1 MSPLFSHLLFAIF
14 ISTTLEAYQ
23 LPRFRPLHIHYPLSQ
38 EDPQELL
45 KRIQNHQIAEIRVA
59 DDLKS
64 VISIPNPL
72 PPSADPLFEQ
82 SHPIF
87 DNTNLRNMNLDVN
100 QNGETYHTTKV
111 NPFLLPKII
120 DASLE
125 NSVQTTFLQES
136 FVSHFLHHPFGTLYE
151 NAFPLFV
158 GGVFLRRFIQFWQRG
173 QNPQTPFGGGR
184 GNLFPGAGN
193 SGNPFFGGGF
203 EESSQPMILSNTKN
217 TSLSD
222 WAGSP
227 EIFYECYEIISYL
240 QNASEFQAVGAEV
253 PRGILLEGPPGT
265 GKTLLARAIASE
277 VNASFISVVGSQFV
291 EMFVGVGALRIR
303 ELFQTARE
311 NLPCVLFI
319 DEIDAIGKKRGG
331 GASGFSGNDEREQTL
346 NQLLAEMDG
355 FQDNEGL
362 LVIAAT
368 NLKDSLDTALTRP
381 GRFDRILSVPLP
393 DTPSREKI
401 LHKYLDSKPVD
412 TSNISIEEFAELTAG
427 FSGADLKNLVNEALI
442 HMIRR
447 RNLEKTHPHYLSNF
461 FSKHVAVHMSDNF
474 IDKPSIAILKQED
487 VNQALEKIL
496 IGIVKQNDTR
506 SIDIQRRVALHELG
520 HAIMVAT
527 HSDEFDL
534 QKISIQNTYS
544 GIGGFTLF
552 RPKQEI
558 TEGGLYTKQFL
569 EKRLQIML
577 GGRAAEEIFYGRRF
591 VSLGATKD
599 LEEANSLAKQMVEQY
614 GMGSNETNVY
624 FRVRDDSGLIGGG
637 FGGAID
643 TLSEHTKSK
652 LEKESYDLVA
662 CAYQKTLD
670 KIRHYEIKLDKL
682 SLVLLME
689 RVFYGNPFC

>member
-1 MSPLFSHLLFAIF
+1 MRPLFFHLLFSTF
-14 ISTTLEAYQ
+14 ISRSLEAYQ

-38 EDPQELL
+38 EEPQELL
-45 KRIQNHQIAEIRVA
+45 RRIQNHQVAELRVA
-59 DDLKS
+59 PDLKN

-82 SHPIF
+82 SQPVF
-87 DNTNLRNMNLDVN
+87 DTTNLRNTNLDVN

-136 FVSHFLHHPFGTLYE
+136 FVSHFLHNPFGTLYE
-151 NAFPLFV
+151 NIFPLFLIGV
-158 GGVFLRRFIQFWQRG
+158 ILQRFLQFRLQQFRGG
-173 QNPQTPFGGGR
+173 

-203 EESSQPMILSNTKN
+203 DETMQPMILTNTKN
-217 TSLSD
+217 ASLSD

-240 QNASEFQAVGAEV
+240 QNASEFQAVGAEI

-311 NLPCVLFI
+311 NRPCILFI

-368 NLKDSLDTALTRP
+368 NLKDTLDKALTRP

-401 LHKYLDSKPVD
+401 LYKYLDSKPVD
-412 TSNISIEEFAELTAG
+412 TSSLSIEELAELTAG

-447 RNLEKTHPHYLSNF
+447 RNLEKIFPPYLSNNF
-461 FSKHVAVHMSDNF
+461 FSNYVVEHMSDNYM
-474 IDKPSIAILKQED
+474 DKQPTAIMKRED
-487 VNQALEKIL
+487 INQALEKIL

-506 SIDIQRRVALHELG
+506 SIEIQRRVALHELG
-520 HAIMVAT
+520 HAIMVSA

-544 GIGGFTLF
+544 GIGGFTMF
-552 RPKQEI
+552 QPKREI

-577 GGRAAEEIFYGRRF
+577 GGRAAEEIFYGPRF
-591 VSLGATKD
+591 VSLGATRD

-614 GMGSNETNVY
+614 GMGSNDTNVY
-624 FRVRDDSGLIGGG
+624 FRVRDDSGLGGGG
-637 FGGAID
+637 FGGAMD
-643 TLSEHTKSK
+643 SLSENTKSK

-662 CAYQKTLD
+662 CAYQKTLE

-689 RVFYGNPFC
+689 RVIYGNPFH

>member
-1 MSPLFSHLLFAIF
+1 MRPLFFHFLFATF
-14 ISTTLEAYQ
+14 ISRSLEAYQ
-23 LPRFRPLHIHYPLSQ
+23 LPRNYRPLHIHYPLSQ
-38 EDPQELL
+38 EEPQELL
-45 KRIQNHQIAEIRVA
+45 KRIQNHQVAELRVA
-59 DDLKS
+59 PDLKN
-64 VISIPNPL
+64 VISVPNPL
-72 PPSADPLFEQ
+72 PPSADPLFELQ
-82 SHPIF
+82 SDF
-87 DNTNLRNMNLDVN
+87 EDNNFRNMNLDVN

-136 FVSHFLHHPFGTLYE
+136 FVSHFLHNPFGTLYE
-151 NAFPLFV
+151 NAFPLFLI
-158 GGVFLRRFIQFWQRG
+158 GVILQRFLRFRLQQFR
-173 QNPQTPFGGGR
+173 GGG
-184 GNLFPGAGN
+184 GNIFPGAGPR
-193 SGNPFFGGGF
+193 SGNPFFGNGF
-203 EESSQPMILSNTKN
+203 DESTQPLILSNTKN

-240 QNASEFQAVGAEV
+240 QNASEFQAVGAEI

-303 ELFQTARE
+303 ELFESARE
-311 NLPCVLFI
+311 NRPCVLFI

-368 NLKDSLDTALTRP
+368 NLKDTLDKALTRP

-401 LHKYLDSKPVD
+401 LCKYLDSKPVD
-412 TSNISIEEFAELTAG
+412 TSSLSIEDLAEMTAG

-447 RNLEKTHPHYLSNF
+447 RNLEKTFPPYLSNKF
-461 FSKHVAVHMSDNF
+461 FSKHVVEHMSDNYM
-474 IDKPSIAILKQED
+474 DKPPMATLKRED

-506 SIDIQRRVALHELG
+506 SIEIQRRVALHELG
-520 HAIMVAT
+520 HAVMVAT

-544 GIGGFTLF
+544 GVGGFTLF
-552 RPKQEI
+552 QPKREI

-577 GGRAAEEIFYGRRF
+577 GGRAAEEVFYGPRF
-591 VSLGATKD
+591 VSLGATRD

-624 FRVRDDSGLIGGG
+624 FRVRDDSDL
-637 FGGAID
+637 GGAMNSI
-643 TLSEHTKSK
+643 SENTKSK

-662 CAYQKTLD
+662 CAYQKTLTQ
-670 KIRHYEIKLDKL
+670 IRQYEIKLEKL

-689 RVFYGNPFC
+689 RVFYGNPF

>member
-1 MSPLFSHLLFAIF
+1 MRPFFPHILFATF

-23 LPRFRPLHIHYPLSQ
+23 LPRFRPLHIKYPLSQ
-38 EDPQELL
+38 EEPQELL

-82 SHPIF
+82 SQTVF
-87 DNTNLRNMNLDVN
+87 DNTNLRNTNLDVN
-100 QNGETYHTTKV
+100 QNGDTYHTTKI
-111 NPFLLPKII
+111 NSFLLPKII
-120 DASLE
+120 DTSLE

-136 FVSHFLHHPFGTLYE
+136 FVSHFLHNPFGTLYE
-151 NAFPLFV
+151 NAFPLLLI
-158 GGVFLRRFIQFWQRG
+158 GVILQRLFQFQLQQFR
-173 QNPQTPFGGGR
+173 GGG
-184 GNLFPGAGN
+184 NIFPGAGN
-193 SGNPFFGGGF
+193 RGNGRNPFLGF
-203 EESSQPMILSNTKN
+203 DDTPDPLILSNTKN

-240 QNASEFQAVGAEV
+240 QNKTEFQAVGAEI

-303 ELFQTARE
+303 ELFEAARE
-311 NLPCVLFI
+311 NRPCVLFI

-355 FQDNEGL
+355 FQDNEGI

-368 NLKDSLDTALTRP
+368 NLKDTLDKALTRP

-412 TSNISIEEFAELTAG
+412 TSSLSIEELAELTAG

-447 RNLEKTHPHYLSNF
+447 RNLEKSFPPYSSNF
-461 FSKHVAVHMSDNF
+461 FSNHVAVYMSDNY
-474 IDKPSIAILKQED
+474 IDKPSVAILKQED

-506 SIDIQRRVALHELG
+506 SIEIQRRVALHELG
-520 HAIMVAT
+520 HAVMVAT
-527 HSDEFDL
+527 HSDDFDL

-552 RPKQEI
+552 RPKWEI
-558 TEGGLYTKQFL
+558 TEGGLYTKEFL

-577 GGRAAEEIFYGRRF
+577 GGRAAEEVFYGTKY
-591 VSLGATKD
+591 VSLGATRD

-624 FRVRDDSGLIGGG
+624 FRVRDDSNFGGGIGGVM
-637 FGGAID
+637 D
-643 TLSEHTKSK
+643 TLSENTKSK

-662 CAYQKTLD
+662 CAYQKTLEQ
-670 KIRHYEIKLDKL
+670 IRHYEIKLEKL
-682 SLVLLME
+682 SLVLLIE

>member
-1 MSPLFSHLLFAIF
+1 MSPLFSHLLFATF

-23 LPRFRPLHIHYPLSQ
+23 LPLRRPLHIHYPLSQ
-38 EDPQELL
+38 EEPQELL
-45 KRIQNHQIAEIRVA
+45 KRIQNHQVSEIRVA
-59 DDLKS
+59 EDLKS

-72 PPSADPLFEQ
+72 PPSSDPLFEQ
-82 SHPIF
+82 SHPVF
-87 DNTNLRNMNLDVN
+87 DITNLLNMNMDLN
-100 QNGETYHTTKV
+100 QNGETYHTTKI
-111 NPFLLPKII
+111 NSFLLPKII

-136 FVSHFLHHPFGTLYE
+136 FVSHFLHNPFGTLYE
-151 NAFPLFV
+151 NAFPLFL
-158 GGVFLRRFIQFWQRG
+158 GFFILQSILQFLQQ
-173 QNPQTPFGGGR
+173 QNPQTPFGGR
-184 GNLFPGAGN
+184 GNVFPGTGIRGGGN
-193 SGNPFFGGGF
+193 RNPFFGGGF
-203 EESSQPMILSNTKN
+203 DDTPDSLILSNTKN

-240 QNASEFQAVGAEV
+240 QNASEFQSVGAEI

-303 ELFQTARE
+303 ELFETARE
-311 NLPCVLFI
+311 NRPCVLFI

-368 NLKDSLDTALTRP
+368 NLKDTLDKALTRP

-412 TSNISIEEFAELTAG
+412 TSSLSIEDLAELTAG

-447 RNLEKTHPHYLSNF
+447 RNLEKNQPYYLSNF
-461 FSKHVAVHMSDNF
+461 FSHYVVEHMSDNF
-474 IDKPSIAILKQED
+474 MDKPPMATLKRED
-487 VNQALEKIL
+487 INQALEKIL

-527 HSDEFDL
+527 HSDDFDL

-552 RPKQEI
+552 RPKREI

-577 GGRAAEEIFYGRRF
+577 GGRAAEEIFYGPRF

-624 FRVRDDSGLIGGG
+624 FRVRDESGLGGV
-637 FGGAID
+637 AMD
-643 TLSEHTKSK
+643 SLSEHTKAK

-662 CAYQKTLD
+662 RAYQKTLD
-670 KIRHYEIKLDKL
+670 KIRHYEIKLEKL

>member
-1 MSPLFSHLLFAIF
+1 MRPLFSYLLFATF

-38 EDPQELL
+38 EEPQELL
-45 KRIQNHQIAEIRVA
+45 KRIQNHQITEIRVA
-59 DDLKS
+59 EDLKS

-82 SHPIF
+82 SQPVF
-87 DNTNLRNMNLDVN
+87 DISNLRNMNLDVN
-100 QNGETYHTTKV
+100 QNGETYHITKI
-111 NPFLLPKII
+111 NSFLLPKII
-120 DASLE
+120 DTSLE

-136 FVSHFLHHPFGTLYE
+136 FVSHFLHNPFGTLYE
-151 NAFPLFV
+151 NAFPIFL
-158 GGVFLRRFIQFWQRG
+158 GVFILQRFIQYLQQR
-173 QNPQTPFGGGR
+173 QSPFGGGGR
-184 GNLFPGAGN
+184 GNIFPGAGPR
-193 SGNPFFGGGF
+193 SGIPFFGGF
-203 EESSQPMILSNTKN
+203 DETPDTLILSNTKN
-217 TSLSD
+217 ASLSD

-240 QNASEFQAVGAEV
+240 QNASEFQSVGAEI

-303 ELFQTARE
+303 ELFETARE
-311 NLPCVLFI
+311 NRPCVLFI

-368 NLKDSLDTALTRP
+368 NLKDTLDKALTRP

-412 TSNISIEEFAELTAG
+412 TSSLSIENLAELTAG

-447 RNLEKTHPHYLSNF
+447 RNLEKTLPPYLSNF
-461 FSKHVAVHMSDNF
+461 FSNYVVEHMSDNYM
-474 IDKPSIAILKQED
+474 DNPPMAILKRED

-506 SIDIQRRVALHELG
+506 SIEIQRRVALHELG
-520 HAIMVAT
+520 HAIMVET

-552 RPKQEI
+552 QPKREI

-577 GGRAAEEIFYGRRF
+577 GGRAAEEVFYGSRF
-591 VSLGATKD
+591 VSLGATRD

-624 FRVRDDSGLIGGG
+624 FRVRDDSNLGGG
-637 FGGAID
+637 FGGAMDSI
-643 TLSEHTKSK
+643 SENTKSK

-662 CAYQKTLD
+662 CAYQKTLE

-689 RVFYGNPFC
+689 RVIYGNPF